1 MQHKGHPVSTS
12 LTSPAAPLAQPGSG
26 QSRPPARRPW
36 FSASWADRLFA
47 LLTHVRLAGAG
58 TRIVQAIAPVT
69 LGIYAIHPFWI
80 DVIER
85 AGFGIK
91 QPGGVLRPLQIAEHP
106 EDAIGGAS

>member
-47 LLTHVRLAGAG
+47 ALARGAYHVLSLLMPYLDAESKAHLHALVGPYR
-58 TRIVQAIAPVT
+58 
-69 LGIYAIHPFWI
+69 
-80 DVIER
+80 
-85 AGFGIK
+85 
-91 QPGGVLRPLQIAEHP
+91 QP
-106 EDAIGGAS
+106 